1 MPTYRYQ
8 AVDLAGRTL
17 KASLQAESE
26 RHARQLLREQGLFAR
41 QLQVQGQGNAQVLPR
56 RQRVSRAQLCEL
68 TRQLATLTGAGIALV
83 DALATLERQL
93 VEPALRNLLVGVRGA
108 LAEGL
113 GLARSLARQGGVF
126 SALYCAL
133 VEAGERSGRLAQ
145 VLERLADH
153 LEQVQRQ
160 QHKARTALIYPCV
173 LMGVSLAVVVGL
185 MSFVVPRLTE
195 QFAHSGQSLP
205 LITRLLIGASEA
217 LLLAGP
223 WLLGA
228 AVLGAAGAA
237 RLLRRPHWCLRRD
250 DLLLRLPR
258 VGALLRVLESA
269 RLSRSLAILV
279 GSGVPLLEALQV
291 ATATLE
297 NRRIRLALERVQV
310 DVQGGVSLHRA
321 LDASGQFPPMLLNM
335 VASGEASGTLPD
347 MLERVADNQERG
359 FARQVD
365 TVMALFEPLMILVM
379 GAVVL
384 FIVLAVLLPIMQLN
398 QGLTL

>member
-41 QLQVQGQGNAQVLPR
+41 QLQVQGNAQVLPR

-133 VEAGERSGRLAQ
+133 VEAGERAGRLAQ

-297 NRRIRLALERVQV
+297 NRRSRLALERVQV

-365 TVMALFEPLMILVM
+365 TVMALFEPLMILAM

>member
-41 QLQVQGQGNAQVLPR
+41 QLQVQGNAQVLPR

-126 SALYCAL
+126 STLYCAL

-365 TVMALFEPLMILVM
+365 LLLALFEPLMILLM

>member
-41 QLQVQGQGNAQVLPR
+41 QLQVQGNAQVLPR

-93 VEPALRNLLVGVRGA
+93 VEPALRNMLVGVRGA

-279 GSGVPLLEALQV
+279 GSGVPLIEALQV

>member
-41 QLQVQGQGNAQVLPR
+41 QLQVQGNAQVLPR

-126 SALYCAL
+126 STLYCAL

-365 TVMALFEPLMILVM
+365 LLLALFEPLMILLM

-398 QGLTL
+398 QGLSL

>member
-8 AVDLAGRTL
+8 TVDLAGRTL

-41 QLQVQGQGNAQVLPR
+41 QLQVQGNAQVLPR

-365 TVMALFEPLMILVM
+365 TVMALFEPLMILAM

>member
-41 QLQVQGQGNAQVLPR
+41 QLQVQGNAQVLPR

-237 RLLRRPHWCLRRD
+237 RLLRRQQWCLRRD

-365 TVMALFEPLMILVM
+365 TVMALFEPLMILAM

-398 QGLTL
+398 QGLTLQ

>member
-8 AVDLAGRTL
+8 AVDLAGRSH

-26 RHARQLLREQGLFAR
+26 RHTRQLLREQGLFAR
-41 QLQVQGQGNAQVLPR
+41 DLQRHENDRQPAR
-56 RQRVSRAQLCEL
+56 RQRVDRAQLCEL
-68 TRQLATLTGAGIALV
+68 TRQLATLTGAGIPLV
-83 DALATLERQL
+83 DALATLQRQL
-93 VEPALRNLLVGVRGA
+93 VQPALRNLLVAVSGS

-126 SALYCAL
+126 SPLYCAL
-133 VEAGERSGRLAQ
+133 VEAGERSGRLAP
-145 VLERLADH
+145 VLERLAEH
-153 LEQVQRQ
+153 LEQSQRQ
-160 QHKARTALIYPCV
+160 RHKARTALIYPSV
-173 LMGVSLAVVVGL
+173 LMGVSLVVVIGL
-185 MSFVVPRLTE
+185 MTFVVPRLTE
-195 QFAHSGQSLP
+195 QFAHAGQSLP
-205 LITRLLIGASEA
+205 WITSLLIGISNA
-217 LLLAGP
+217 LLVCGP
-223 WLLGA
+223 WLLGLGV
-228 AVLGAAGAA
+228 VLALLAGW
-237 RLLRRPHWCLRRD
+237 LLRKPQWCLRRD

-258 VGALLRVLESA
+258 LGGLLQGLESA

-291 ATATLE
+291 AAATVD
-297 NRRIRLALERVQV
+297 NRRIRLALERVTHEV
-310 DVQGGVSLHRA
+310 RGGVSLHRA
-321 LDASGQFPPMLLNM
+321 LEASGHFPPLLLNM

-365 TVMALFEPLMILVM
+365 TAMALFEPLMILLM

-384 FIVLAVLLPIMQLN
+384 FIVLAVLLPILQLN

>member
-41 QLQVQGQGNAQVLPR
+41 QLQVQGNAQVLPR

-258 VGALLRVLESA
+258 VGALLRELESA

>member
-41 QLQVQGQGNAQVLPR
+41 QLQVQGNAQVLPR

-228 AVLGAAGAA
+228 AVLGAAGVA
-237 RLLRRPHWCLRRD
+237 RLLRQPHWCLRRD

>member
-41 QLQVQGQGNAQVLPR
+41 QLQVQGNAQVLPR

-93 VEPALRNLLVGVRGA
+93 VEPVLRNLLVGVRGA

>member
-17 KASLQAESE
+17 KASLQADSE

-41 QLQVQGQGNAQVLPR
+41 QLQVQGTAQVLPR

-185 MSFVVPRLTE
+185 MSFVVPKLTE

-205 LITRLLIGASEA
+205 LITRLLIGTSEA
-217 LLLAGP
+217 LVLAGP

-228 AVLGAAGAA
+228 GVLGAVGVA
-237 RLLRRPHWCLRRD
+237 RLLRQPHWCLRRD

-258 VGALLRVLESA
+258 IGALLRVLESA
-269 RLSRSLAILV
+269 RLSRSLAILA

-297 NRRIRLALERVQV
+297 NRRIRLAMERVQG
-310 DVQGGVSLHRA
+310 DVQSGVSLHRA

-335 VASGEASGTLPD
+335 VASGEASGTLAD

-365 TVMALFEPLMILVM
+365 TVMALFEPLMILFM

>member
-41 QLQVQGQGNAQVLPR
+41 QLQVQGNAQVLPR

-365 TVMALFEPLMILVM
+365 LLLALFEPLMILLM

>member
-41 QLQVQGQGNAQVLPR
+41 QLQVQGNAQVLPR

-398 QGLTL
+398 QGLTLQ

>member
-17 KASLQAESE
+17 KASLQADSE

-41 QLQVQGQGNAQVLPR
+41 QLQVQGTAQVLPR

-185 MSFVVPRLTE
+185 MSFVVPKLTE

-205 LITRLLIGASEA
+205 LITRLLIGTSEA
-217 LLLAGP
+217 LVLAGP

-228 AVLGAAGAA
+228 GVLGAVGVA
-237 RLLRRPHWCLRRD
+237 RLLRQPHWCLRRD

-258 VGALLRVLESA
+258 IGALLRVLESA
-269 RLSRSLAILV
+269 RLSRSLAILA

-297 NRRIRLALERVQV
+297 NRRIRLAMERVQG
-310 DVQGGVSLHRA
+310 DVQSGVSLHRA

-365 TVMALFEPLMILVM
+365 LLLALFEPLMILLM

>member
-41 QLQVQGQGNAQVLPR
+41 QLQVQGNAQVLPR

-93 VEPALRNLLVGVRGA
+93 VKPALRNLLVGVRGA

>member
-41 QLQVQGQGNAQVLPR
+41 QLQVQGNAQVLPR

-237 RLLRRPHWCLRRD
+237 RLLRRRHWCLRRD